1 MSAIPPFNMEFVE
14 DVARSARVSTTAVQA
29 YAISSRPGH
38 KLEELPDTSLA
49 SLLSNVS
56 TSFFTFTDI
65 PEGMNAAMV
74 RTLREKYPRLSPQ
87 EVISA
92 FGFASNGDL
101 PDVVLNQSL
110 NPQLLSKVLATYTH
124 TQRAAILQAKAK
136 VLHEKKSREEFER
149 DMDIAEGNISRCAPR
164 PEDDRRRR
172 KEISRYAAEGPK
184 GCWDP
189 KFWWIEDLE
198 PFVKSGQMQDLPE
211 EYKTAL
217 RQKAVGEARV
227 AELEFRKTEVQLG
240 KMVSLNDV
248 QKIGAED
255 IERQFQRLYAIA
267 LIEKNRTF
275 VASLWK

>member
-1 MSAIPPFNMEFVE
+1 MSKLPPFKNDFVE
-14 DVARSARVSTTAVQA
+14 AVARHARLPIKAVQA
-29 YAISSRPGH
+29 YAISSRPGY

-49 SLLSNVS
+49 SLLTELSV
-56 TSFFTFTDI
+56 SFFTYPDI
-65 PEGMNAAMV
+65 AEGMKVAMV

-87 EVISA
+87 EVVSA

-110 NPQLLSKVLATYTH
+110 NPQLLSKVLAVYTH
-124 TQRAAILQAKAK
+124 TQRAAIVQARDKELQQRASA
-136 VLHEKKSREEFER
+136 ER
-149 DMDIAEGNISRCAPR
+149 FLLEMDIESGHVSRCAPR

-172 KEISRYAAEGPK
+172 KEISRYAAEGK
-184 GCWDP
+184 NGTWDP
-189 KFWWIEDLE
+189 KFWWIEDLQ
-198 PFVKSGQMQDLPE
+198 PYIRPGQIEDLPE

-240 KMVSLNDV
+240 KMVNLNDV